1 VTRIFKFLTSSITAF
16 AAAPRA
22 ARVGSFLFF
31 LASVADGTLMPF
43 FPLWARNDAG
53 IPVEYI
59 GLLLGCYAGG
69 ELLATPFV
77 GGIADRVGRRPVL
90 LASTTGIGVGFIL
103 LFFAPG
109 AITTA
114 FSLLVIGIFESVL
127 HPTAATVITDVVP
140 QDDRRNHFAMTRI
153 MSNAGRIIGPA
164 LGGIL
169 ALWSLHLVFFGA
181 AATILIG
188 AAAVAA
194 LLPETWHGRTN
205 GDDDDDDESLT
216 ALGAALRDRRLA
228 GLLLSISVLEI
239 AVSWIEAVT
248 PLYATAA
255 GALTPTGIGMLFAY
269 AGVVG
274 VIFQLPVTQASQ
286 RISGFATVLGSGA
299 IEALAFVFLLPTPA
313 LPLLVAAI
321 TLATF
326 ARMLSARWSRRS
338 CRSWRRATRRRPI
351 RPRSRW
357 CSISRTPPARRSAP
371 GSTPCPQCCPGA
383 LASSPPWPPHSRS
396 RLRRG
401 GMKRSKQ
408 TKARMAERYSAARSS
423 AFTSSS
429 ISLTLEP
436 SSLAMSS

>member
-1 VTRIFKFLTSSITAF
+1 
-16 AAAPRA
+16 
-22 ARVGSFLFF
+22 
-31 LASVADGTLMPF
+31 MPF

-114 FSLLVIGIFESVL
+114 ISLLVIGIFESVL

-140 QDDRRNHFAMTRI
+140 QDERRGHFAMTRI

-164 LGGIL
+164 LGGVL

-194 LLPETWHGRTN
+194 LLPETWHGSD
-205 GDDDDDDESLT
+205 GDGGDDDDESLT
-216 ALGAALRDRRLA
+216 ALGAAFRDRRLA

-269 AGVVG
+269 AGVIG

-286 RISGFATVLGSGA
+286 RISGFATVLWSGA

-313 LPLLVAAI
+313 LPLLIAAI

-326 ARMLSARWSRRS
+326 ARMLSGPLVQAIVSELAPRNAQATYQAAFSVVFDLKDAAGPAIGTWLYAMSTALPWGTGIVASIAASVALAVAARRHEAGQANKKREWLKRPTPPRAAPPSP
-338 CRSWRRATRRRPI
+338 RRA
-351 RPRSRW
+351 
-357 CSISRTPPARRSAP
+357 
-371 GSTPCPQCCPGA
+371 
-383 LASSPPWPPHSRS
+383 SP
-396 RLRRG
+396 
-401 GMKRSKQ
+401 
-408 TKARMAERYSAARSS
+408 
-423 AFTSSS
+423 
-429 ISLTLEP
+429 
-436 SSLAMSS
+436 

>member
-1 VTRIFKFLTSSITAF
+1 MTRIFKFLTSSITAF
-16 AAAPRA
+16 SAAPRA

-31 LASVADGTLMPF
+31 VASVADGTLMPF

-77 GGIADRVGRRPVL
+77 GGIADRVGRRLVL
-90 LASTTGIGVGFIL
+90 LASTTGIGIGFIL
-103 LFFAPG
+103 LFYAPG
-109 AITTA
+109 AIATA

-140 QDDRRNHFAMTRI
+140 ADDRRGHFAMTRI

-164 LGGIL
+164 LGGVL

-188 AAAVAA
+188 AVTVAA
-194 LLPETWHGRTN
+194 LLPETWHGPTEA
-205 GDDDDDDESLT
+205 GSDDDDESLT
-216 ALGAALRDRRLA
+216 ALGAAFRDRRLA

-269 AGVVG
+269 AGVIG

-286 RISGFATVLGSGA
+286 RVSGFAAVLCSGA

-313 LPLLVAAI
+313 IPLLIAAI

-326 ARMLSARWSRRS
+326 ARMLSGPLVQTIVSELAPRNAQATYQAAFSVVFDLKDAAGPALGTWLYAMSTVLPWGTGIVAS
-338 CRSWRRATRRRPI
+338 IGASLALAVATRRHEAGQ
-351 RPRSRW
+351 SGK
-357 CSISRTPPARRSAP
+357 SEN
-371 GSTPCPQCCPGA
+371 G
-383 LASSPPWPPHSRS
+383 
-396 RLRRG
+396 
-401 GMKRSKQ
+401 
-408 TKARMAERYSAARSS
+408 
-423 AFTSSS
+423 
-429 ISLTLEP
+429 
-436 SSLAMSS
+436 

>member
-16 AAAPRA
+16 STAPRA

-31 LASVADGTLMPF
+31 VASVADGTLMPF

-109 AITTA
+109 VIATA
-114 FSLLVIGIFESVL
+114 FSLLVIGVFESVL

-140 QDDRRNHFAMTRI
+140 EDERRGHFAMTRI

-164 LGGIL
+164 LGGVL

-181 AATILIG
+181 AVTILIG
-188 AAAVAA
+188 AAAVAV
-194 LLPETWHGRTN
+194 LLPETWQGRASH
-205 GDDDDDDESLT
+205 DSDDDDESLT
-216 ALGAALRDRRLA
+216 ALGAAFRDRRLA

-269 AGVVG
+269 AGVIG

-286 RISGFATVLGSGA
+286 RISGFATVLWSGA
-299 IEALAFVFLLPTPA
+299 IEALAFVFLLPAPA
-313 LPLLVAAI
+313 IPLLIAAI
-321 TLATF
+321 TLATL
-326 ARMLSARWSRRS
+326 ARMLSGPLVQTIVSELAPRNAQATYQAAFSVVFDMKDAVGPAIGTWLYAMSTALPWGTGIVAS
-338 CRSWRRATRRRPI
+338 IAASLALAVATRRHE
-351 RPRSRW
+351 
-357 CSISRTPPARRSAP
+357 A
-371 GSTPCPQCCPGA
+371 GQ
-383 LASSPPWPPHSRS
+383 SSKSEN
-396 RLRRG
+396 G
-401 GMKRSKQ
+401 
-408 TKARMAERYSAARSS
+408 
-423 AFTSSS
+423 
-429 ISLTLEP
+429 
-436 SSLAMSS
+436 

>member
-16 AAAPRA
+16 STAPRA

-31 LASVADGTLMPF
+31 VASVADGTLMPF

-109 AITTA
+109 VIATA
-114 FSLLVIGIFESVL
+114 FSLLVIGVFESVL

-140 QDDRRNHFAMTRI
+140 EDERRGHFAMTRI

-164 LGGIL
+164 LGGVL

-181 AATILIG
+181 AVTILIG
-188 AAAVAA
+188 AVAVAV
-194 LLPETWHGRTN
+194 LLPETWQGRASH
-205 GDDDDDDESLT
+205 DSDDDDESLT
-216 ALGAALRDRRLA
+216 ALGAAFRDRRLA

-269 AGVVG
+269 AGVIG

-286 RISGFATVLGSGA
+286 RISGFATVLWSGA
-299 IEALAFVFLLPTPA
+299 IEALAFVFLLPAPA
-313 LPLLVAAI
+313 IPLLIAAI
-321 TLATF
+321 TLATL
-326 ARMLSARWSRRS
+326 ARMLSGPLVQTIVSELAPRNAQ
-338 CRSWRRATRRRPI
+338 ATYQAAFSVVFDMKDAVGPAI
-351 RPRSRW
+351 GTWLYAISTALPW
-357 CSISRTPPARRSAP
+357 GTGIAASIIASLALAVAARRHEAGQSNKSEN
-371 GSTPCPQCCPGA
+371 G
-383 LASSPPWPPHSRS
+383 
-396 RLRRG
+396 
-401 GMKRSKQ
+401 
-408 TKARMAERYSAARSS
+408 
-423 AFTSSS
+423 
-429 ISLTLEP
+429 
-436 SSLAMSS
+436 

>member
-1 VTRIFKFLTSSITAF
+1 MTRIFKFLTSSITAF
-16 AAAPRA
+16 TAAPRA

-31 LASVADGTLMPF
+31 LTSVADGTLMPF

-77 GGIADRVGRRPVL
+77 GGIADRVGRRPIL

-109 AITTA
+109 AIATA
-114 FSLLVIGIFESVL
+114 FSLLVIGVFESVL
-127 HPTAATVITDVVP
+127 HPTAATVITDVVAA
-140 QDDRRNHFAMTRI
+140 DERRGHFAMTRI

-181 AATILIG
+181 AVTILIG

-194 LLPETWHGRTN
+194 LLPETWQRRAADG
-205 GDDDDDDESLT
+205 GDDDDDESLT
-216 ALGAALRDRRLA
+216 ALGAAFRDRRLA

-269 AGVVG
+269 AGAIGVV
-274 VIFQLPVTQASQ
+274 FQLPITQATQ
-286 RISGFATVLGSGA
+286 RISGFATVLLSGA

-313 LPLLVAAI
+313 LPLLIAAI

-326 ARMLSARWSRRS
+326 ARMLSGPLVQAIVSELAPRNAQ
-338 CRSWRRATRRRPI
+338 ATYQAAFSVVFDLKDAAGPAI
-351 RPRSRW
+351 GTWLYAMSTVLPW
-357 CSISRTPPARRSAP
+357 GTGIVASIAASLGLAVAAHRHVARRE
-371 GSTPCPQCCPGA
+371 
-383 LASSPPWPPHSRS
+383 
-396 RLRRG
+396 
-401 GMKRSKQ
+401 Q
-408 TKARMAERYSAARSS
+408 TK
-423 AFTSSS
+423 
-429 ISLTLEP
+429 
-436 SSLAMSS
+436 

>member
-1 VTRIFKFLTSSITAF
+1 MARLFKFLTSSITAF
-16 AAAPRA
+16 GAAPLA

-31 LASVADGTLMPF
+31 VASVADGTLMPF

-90 LASTTGIGVGFIL
+90 LASTTGIGVGFLL

-109 AITTA
+109 VIAAA

-127 HPTAATVITDVVP
+127 HPTAATVITDVVAA
-140 QDDRRNHFAMTRI
+140 DERRGHFAMTRI
-153 MSNAGRIIGPA
+153 MSSAGRIIGPA

-169 ALWSLHLVFFGA
+169 ALSSLRLVFFGA

-188 AAAVAA
+188 AAVVAA
-194 LLPETWHGRTN
+194 LLPETWRS
-205 GDDDDDDESLT
+205 DADAEDDDDDESLT

-255 GALTPTGIGMLFAY
+255 GALTPTGIGLLFAY
-269 AGVVG
+269 AGVIG
-274 VIFQLPVTQASQ
+274 VIFQWPVTQASQ
-286 RISGFATVLGSGA
+286 RFSGFATILWSGA
-299 IEALAFVFLLPTPA
+299 IEALAFVFLLPAPA
-313 LPLLVAAI
+313 LPLLIAAI
-321 TLATF
+321 TFASF
-326 ARMLSARWSRRS
+326 ARMLSGPLVQAIVSELAPRKAQ
-338 CRSWRRATRRRPI
+338 ATYQAAFSVVFDVKDAAGPAI
-351 RPRSRW
+351 GTWLYAISAVLPW
-357 CSISRTPPARRSAP
+357 GTGIVASIAASF
-371 GSTPCPQCCPGA
+371 A
-383 LASSPPWPPHSRS
+383 LAV
-396 RLRRG
+396 
-401 GMKRSKQ
+401 
-408 TKARMAERYSAARSS
+408 AAHRHE
-423 AFTSSS
+423 TR
-429 ISLTLEP
+429 T
-436 SSLAMSS
+436 